1 MPPAAF
7 VARRAARV
15 LAALLTVTLASP
27 LWPADPQPAKE
38 YSIFVGQDVS
48 VVRKGKHLRVI
59 GAQKKAVE
67 VMLDGKLTIIPL
79 SEAKDLQLDRG
90 VKLSNLRAT
99 IENVRGAEGE
109 SRLAAAA
116 QTEAMLTGMVLQD
129 MAEDR
134 RDNVLGANVWGALLA
149 QRPVTG
155 GPGGSV
161 PSQAPVANSLE
172 QSAIEQMSSLQRGID
187 VSSSLRTDSTVDK
200 KDVAGGLSD
209 TGYIVSFQASAPLAL
224 EQCHMAVISEYTLPG
239 DTGLTLT
246 SVTLEPI
253 GDLGPVARKVSCEVR
268 RFPPGAQ
275 MKGYRVALY
284 SRGQEIVTNLSSRRT
299 DVTRDEAVLFMTMEY
314 VAKHAGET
322 RPPAPILMVPRTEFA
337 ARLGSTPLDQVI
349 YARVA
354 KDGKVIRLSTDVKGS
369 SQLSS
374 DLSLAVD
381 QIAFAPAL
389 EKGKPVEG
397 VAKLKLADLVA
408 SN

>member
-1 MPPAAF
+1 MW
-7 VARRAARV
+7 
-15 LAALLTVTLASP
+15 S
-27 LWPADPQPAKE
+27 ADPQPTKE

-48 VVRKGKHLRVI
+48 VVRKGKHHLVI

-67 VMLDGKLTIIPL
+67 VVIDGKLTIIPL

-90 VKLSNLRAT
+90 LKLSNHRAT
-99 IENVRGAEGE
+99 IENVRGTEGE
-109 SRLAAAA
+109 SRLAGVA
-116 QTEAMLTGMVLQD
+116 QTEAMLTGMALQD
-129 MAEDR
+129 MAEDK
-134 RDNVLGANVWGALLA
+134 RDNVLGASVWAAVYA
-149 QRPVTG
+149 QRPIVYNLDG
-155 GPGGSV
+155 SPYEQGPIANEIQQTAIDQL
-161 PSQAPVANSLE
+161 PSLDRS
-172 QSAIEQMSSLQRGID
+172 IDISSR
-187 VSSSLRTDSTVDK
+187 LRTDTTVDNK
-200 KDVAGGLSD
+200 FGGGGLND
-209 TGYIVSFQASAPLAL
+209 TGYVVSFQVSAPEAL
-224 EQCHMAVISEYTLPG
+224 EQCHVAVISEYTLPG
-239 DTGLTLT
+239 DSGLTLT

-253 GDLGPVARKVSCEVR
+253 GDLGPTARKFSCEVR

-314 VAKHAGET
+314 LAKHPGET
-322 RPPAPILMVPRTEFA
+322 RPPAPILMVPRTELI

-354 KDGKVIRLSTDVKGS
+354 KDGKILRLSTDVTGS
-369 SQLSS
+369 TRLSP
-374 DLSLAVD
+374 DLGAAID

-397 VAKLKLADLVA
+397 VAKLRLSDLVA